1 MNVLIQFD
9 KIGSLYAR
17 EKIVGLVESTS
28 YAYFNERRGVVA
40 RDNKVA
46 GSRDGPRR
54 SFYEHLA
61 CALRSLQYYLC
72 IVTAIPIALLT
83 SLSSLKRG

>member
-28 YAYFNERRGVVA
+28 YAYFNERRGV
-40 RDNKVA
+40 
-46 GSRDGPRR
+46 
-54 SFYEHLA
+54 
-61 CALRSLQYYLC
+61 
-72 IVTAIPIALLT
+72 LLLVIIKWLEAETGLDEAFT
-83 SLSSLKRG
+83 SI